1 MVAKMPYF
9 WMMELPSAALERAV
23 SELARLPGIGRR
35 SALRLA
41 LHLIQ
46 QGEDRMN
53 QLADAVHNLAEQTTL
68 CGQCHSLSDTPTCRI
83 CADERRDR
91 QTLCVVEDVRDVL
104 ALENTQAFRGRY
116 HVLGGLISPMD
127 GMGPSDL
134 SIDHLVERV
143 GAEGIAEVLFALS
156 TTMEGDTTAFYLYRR
171 LQPLNVNLTVMARGL
186 PVGDALEYADE
197 RTLSRAVEQRVPYEQ
212 TIKG

>member
-1 MVAKMPYF
+1 
-9 WMMELPSAALERAV
+9 MELPSAALERAV

-46 QGEDRMN
+46 QGDDRML
-53 QLADAVHNLAEQTTL
+53 QLAEAIHQHSEQTTMCRL
-68 CGQCHSLSDTPTCRI
+68 CHSLSDTEVCGI
-83 CADERRDR
+83 CADGRRDPE
-91 QTLCVVEDVRDVL
+91 TLCVVEDVRDVL
-104 ALENTQAFRGRY
+104 ALENTQAYRGRY

-127 GMGPSDL
+127 GMGPADL
-134 SIDHLVERV
+134 TVDQLVQRV
-143 GAEGIAEVLFALS
+143 ADDGITEVILALS
-156 TTMEGDTTAFYLYRR
+156 TTMEGDTTSFYLYRR
-171 LQPLNVNLTVMARGL
+171 LQSSGVRLTVMARGL

>member
-1 MVAKMPYF
+1 
-9 WMMELPSAALERAV
+9 MELPSAALERAV
-23 SELARLPGIGRR
+23 SELSRLPGIGRR

-46 QGEDRMN
+46 QGEGRME
-53 QLADAVHNLAEQTTL
+53 QLAEAIHNLAEQTTL
-68 CGQCHSLSDTPTCRI
+68 CGQCHSLSDTPICSI
-83 CADERRDR
+83 CADSRRDPK
-91 QTLCVVEDVRDVL
+91 TLCVVEDVRDVL

-127 GMGPSDL
+127 GMGPNDL
-134 SIDHLVERV
+134 KIDHLLERV
-143 GAEGIAEVLFALS
+143 SAEGSTEVVFALS
-156 TTMEGDTTAFYLYRR
+156 TTMEGDTTEFYLYRR
-171 LQPLNVNLTVMARGL
+171 LQPTGVKLTVIARGL
-186 PVGDALEYADE
+186 PLGDALEYADE

>member
-1 MVAKMPYF
+1 
-9 WMMELPSAALERAV
+9 MELPSAALERAV

-46 QGEDRMN
+46 QGDDRML
-53 QLADAVHNLAEQTTL
+53 QLAEAIHQLAEQTTL
-68 CGQCHSLSDTPTCRI
+68 CRLCHSLSDTEVCGI
-83 CADERRDR
+83 CADGRRDPE
-91 QTLCVVEDVRDVL
+91 TLCVVEDVRDVL
-104 ALENTQAFRGRY
+104 ALENTQAYRGRY

-127 GMGPSDL
+127 GMGPADL
-134 SIDHLVERV
+134 TVDQLVQRV
-143 GAEGIAEVLFALS
+143 ADDGISEVILALS
-156 TTMEGDTTAFYLYRR
+156 TTMEGDTTSFYLYRR
-171 LQPLNVNLTVMARGL
+171 LQSSGVRLTVMARGL

>member
-1 MVAKMPYF
+1 MPYF
-9 WMMELPSAALERAV
+9 WAMELPSAALERAV
-23 SELARLPGIGRR
+23 SELSRLPGIGRR

-46 QGEDRMN
+46 QGEGRME
-53 QLADAVHNLAEQTTL
+53 QLAEAIHNLAEQTTL
-68 CGQCHSLSDTPTCRI
+68 CGQCHSLSDTPICTI
-83 CADERRDR
+83 CADTRRDPK
-91 QTLCVVEDVRDVL
+91 TLCVVEDVRDVL

-127 GMGPSDL
+127 GMGPNDL
-134 SIDHLVERV
+134 KIDHLLERV
-143 GAEGIAEVLFALS
+143 SAEGSTEVVFALS

-171 LQPLNVNLTVMARGL
+171 LQPTGVKLTVIARGL
-186 PVGDALEYADE
+186 PLGDALEYADE

>member
-1 MVAKMPYF
+1 
-9 WMMELPSAALERAV
+9 MELPSAALERAV
-23 SELARLPGIGRR
+23 SELSRLPGIGRR

-46 QGEDRMN
+46 QGEGRME
-53 QLADAVHNLAEQTTL
+53 QLAEAIHNLAEQTTL
-68 CGQCHSLSDTPTCRI
+68 CGQCHSLSDTPICTI
-83 CADERRDR
+83 CADTRRDLK
-91 QTLCVVEDVRDVL
+91 TLCVVEDVRDVL

-127 GMGPSDL
+127 GMGPNDL
-134 SIDHLVERV
+134 KIDHLLERV
-143 GAEGIAEVLFALS
+143 SAEGSTEVVFALS

-171 LQPLNVNLTVMARGL
+171 LQPTGVKLTVIARGL
-186 PVGDALEYADE
+186 PLGDALEYADE
-197 RTLSRAVEQRVPYEQ
+197 RTLSRAVEQRVLYEQ

>member
-1 MVAKMPYF
+1 
-9 WMMELPSAALERAV
+9 MELPSAALERAV
-23 SELARLPGIGRR
+23 SELSRLPGIGRR

-46 QGEDRMN
+46 QGEGRME
-53 QLADAVHNLAEQTTL
+53 QLAEAIHNLAEQTTL
-68 CGQCHSLSDTPTCRI
+68 CGQCHSLSDTPICTI
-83 CADERRDR
+83 CADTRRDPK
-91 QTLCVVEDVRDVL
+91 TLCVVEDVRDVL

-127 GMGPSDL
+127 GMGPNDL
-134 SIDHLVERV
+134 KIDHLLERV
-143 GAEGIAEVLFALS
+143 SAESSTEVVFALS

-171 LQPLNVNLTVMARGL
+171 LQPTGVKLTVIARGL
-186 PVGDALEYADE
+186 PLGDALEYADE

>member
-1 MVAKMPYF
+1 
-9 WMMELPSAALERAV
+9 
-23 SELARLPGIGRR
+23 
-35 SALRLA
+35 
-41 LHLIQ
+41 
-46 QGEDRMN
+46 
-53 QLADAVHNLAEQTTL
+53 
-68 CGQCHSLSDTPTCRI
+68 
-83 CADERRDR
+83 
-91 QTLCVVEDVRDVL
+91 VVEDVRDVL

-127 GMGPSDL
+127 GMGPGDL

-143 GAEGIAEVLFALS
+143 ASEGITEVLFALS

-171 LQPLNVNLTVMARGL
+171 LQPLGVNLTVMARGL

>member
-1 MVAKMPYF
+1 M
-9 WMMELPSAALERAV
+9 

-46 QGEDRMN
+46 QGDDRML
-53 QLADAVHNLAEQTTL
+53 QLAEAIHQLAEQTTL
-68 CGQCHSLSDTPTCRI
+68 CRLCHSLSDTEVCGI
-83 CADERRDR
+83 CADGRRDPE
-91 QTLCVVEDVRDVL
+91 TLCVVEDVRDVL
-104 ALENTQAFRGRY
+104 ALENTQAYRGRY

-127 GMGPSDL
+127 GMGPADL
-134 SIDHLVERV
+134 TVDQLVQRV
-143 GAEGIAEVLFALS
+143 ADDGISEVILALS
-156 TTMEGDTTAFYLYRR
+156 TTMEGDTTSFYLYRR
-171 LQPLNVNLTVMARGL
+171 LQSSGVRLTVMARGL

>member
-1 MVAKMPYF
+1 
-9 WMMELPSAALERAV
+9 MELPSAALERAV
-23 SELARLPGIGRR
+23 SELSRLPGIGRR

-46 QGEDRMN
+46 QGEGRME
-53 QLADAVHNLAEQTTL
+53 QLAEAIHNLAEQTTL
-68 CGQCHSLSDTPTCRI
+68 CGQCHSLSDTPICTI
-83 CADERRDR
+83 CADTRRDPK
-91 QTLCVVEDVRDVL
+91 TLCVVEDVRDVL

-127 GMGPSDL
+127 GMGPNDL
-134 SIDHLVERV
+134 KIDHLLERV
-143 GAEGIAEVLFALS
+143 STEGSTEVVFALS

-171 LQPLNVNLTVMARGL
+171 LQPTGVKLTVIARGL
-186 PVGDALEYADE
+186 PLGDALEYADE
-197 RTLSRAVEQRVPYEQ
+197 RTLSRAVEQRVLYEQ

>member
-1 MVAKMPYF
+1 MPYF
-9 WMMELPSAALERAV
+9 WGMELPSAALTRAV
-23 SELARLPGIGRR
+23 NELARLPGIGRR

-46 QGEDRMN
+46 QGDDRMTE
-53 QLADAVHNLAEQTTL
+53 LADAIHNLAEQTTL
-68 CGQCHSLSDTPTCRI
+68 CTQCHSLSDTPTCSI
-83 CADERRDR
+83 CADLRRDAS
-91 QTLCVVEDVRDVL
+91 TLCVVEDVRDVL

-134 SIDHLVERV
+134 HIDHLVERV
-143 GAEGIAEVLFALS
+143 ATEGVTEVLFALS

>member
-1 MVAKMPYF
+1 
-9 WMMELPSAALERAV
+9 MELPSAALERAV
-23 SELARLPGIGRR
+23 SELSRLPGIGRR

-46 QGEDRMN
+46 QGEGRME
-53 QLADAVHNLAEQTTL
+53 QLAEAIHNLAEQTTL
-68 CGQCHSLSDTPTCRI
+68 CGQCHSLSDTPTCTI
-83 CADERRDR
+83 CADVRRDPK
-91 QTLCVVEDVRDVL
+91 TLCVVEDVRDVL

-127 GMGPSDL
+127 GMGPNDL
-134 SIDHLVERV
+134 KIDHLLERV
-143 GAEGIAEVLFALS
+143 SAEGSTEVVFALS

-171 LQPLNVNLTVMARGL
+171 LQSTGVKLTVIARGL
-186 PVGDALEYADE
+186 PLGDSLEYADE

>member
-1 MVAKMPYF
+1 
-9 WMMELPSAALERAV
+9 MELPSAALERAV

-46 QGEDRMN
+46 QGDDRML
-53 QLADAVHNLAEQTTL
+53 QLAEAIHQLAEQTTL
-68 CGQCHSLSDTPTCRI
+68 CRLCHSLSDTEVCGI
-83 CADERRDR
+83 CADGRRDPE
-91 QTLCVVEDVRDVL
+91 TLCVVEDVRDVL
-104 ALENTQAFRGRY
+104 ALENTQAYRGRY

-127 GMGPSDL
+127 GMGPADL
-134 SIDHLVERV
+134 TVDQLVQRV
-143 GAEGIAEVLFALS
+143 ADDGITEVILALS
-156 TTMEGDTTAFYLYRR
+156 TTMEGDTTSFYLYRR
-171 LQPLNVNLTVMARGL
+171 LQSSGVRLTVMARGL

>member
-1 MVAKMPYF
+1 
-9 WMMELPSAALERAV
+9 MELPSAALERAV

-46 QGEDRMN
+46 QGDDRML
-53 QLADAVHNLAEQTTL
+53 QLAEAIHQLSEQTTL
-68 CGQCHSLSDTPTCRI
+68 CSQCHSLSDTAI
-83 CADERRDR
+83 CSICTDGRRDGH
-91 QTLCVVEDVRDVL
+91 TLCVVEDVRDVL

-134 SIDHLVERV
+134 TIDHLVERV
-143 GAEGIAEVLFALS
+143 PAEGITEVLFALS

-171 LQPLNVNLTVMARGL
+171 LQPLEVNLTVMARGL

>member
-1 MVAKMPYF
+1 
-9 WMMELPSAALERAV
+9 MELPSAALERAV
-23 SELARLPGIGRR
+23 SELSRLPGIGRR

-46 QGEDRMN
+46 QGEGRME
-53 QLADAVHNLAEQTTL
+53 QLAEAIHNLAEQTTL
-68 CGQCHSLSDTPTCRI
+68 CGQCHSLSDTPICTI
-83 CADERRDR
+83 CADTRRDPK
-91 QTLCVVEDVRDVL
+91 TLCVVEDVRDVL

-127 GMGPSDL
+127 GMGPNDL
-134 SIDHLVERV
+134 KIDHLLERV
-143 GAEGIAEVLFALS
+143 SAESSTEVVFALS

-171 LQPLNVNLTVMARGL
+171 LQPTGVKLTVIARGL
-186 PVGDALEYADE
+186 PLGDALEYADE
-197 RTLSRAVEQRVPYEQ
+197 RTLSRAVEQRVLYEQ

>member
-1 MVAKMPYF
+1 
-9 WMMELPSAALERAV
+9 MELPSAALERAV

-46 QGEDRMN
+46 QGDDRML
-53 QLADAVHNLAEQTTL
+53 QLAEAIHQLAEQTTL
-68 CGQCHSLSDTPTCRI
+68 CGLCHSLSDTEVCGI
-83 CADERRDR
+83 CADGRRDPE
-91 QTLCVVEDVRDVL
+91 TLCVVEDVRDVL
-104 ALENTQAFRGRY
+104 ALENTQAYRGRY

-127 GMGPSDL
+127 GMGPADL
-134 SIDHLVERV
+134 TVDQLVQRV
-143 GAEGIAEVLFALS
+143 ADDGITEVILALS
-156 TTMEGDTTAFYLYRR
+156 TTMEGDTTSFYLYRR
-171 LQPLNVNLTVMARGL
+171 LQSSGVRLTVMARGL

>member
-1 MVAKMPYF
+1 
-9 WMMELPSAALERAV
+9 MELPSAALERAV
-23 SELARLPGIGRR
+23 SELSRLPGIGRR

-46 QGEDRMN
+46 QGEGRME
-53 QLADAVHNLAEQTTL
+53 QLAEAIHNLAEQTTL
-68 CGQCHSLSDTPTCRI
+68 CGQCHSLSDTPICTI
-83 CADERRDR
+83 CADTRRDLK
-91 QTLCVVEDVRDVL
+91 TLCVVEDVRDVL

-127 GMGPSDL
+127 GMGPNDL
-134 SIDHLVERV
+134 KIDHLLERV
-143 GAEGIAEVLFALS
+143 SAEGSTEVVFALS

-171 LQPLNVNLTVMARGL
+171 LQPTGVKLTVIARGL
-186 PVGDALEYADE
+186 PLGDALEYADE

>member
-1 MVAKMPYF
+1 
-9 WMMELPSAALERAV
+9 MELPSAALERAV
-23 SELARLPGIGRR
+23 SELSRLPGIGRR

-46 QGEDRMN
+46 QGEGRME
-53 QLADAVHNLAEQTTL
+53 QLAEAIHNLAEQTTL
-68 CGQCHSLSDTPTCRI
+68 CGQCHSLSDTPICTI
-83 CADERRDR
+83 CADMRRDPK
-91 QTLCVVEDVRDVL
+91 TLCVVEDVRDVL

-127 GMGPSDL
+127 GMGPNDL
-134 SIDHLVERV
+134 KIDHLLERV
-143 GAEGIAEVLFALS
+143 SAEGSTEVVFALS

-171 LQPLNVNLTVMARGL
+171 LQPTGVKLTVIARGL
-186 PVGDALEYADE
+186 PLGDALEYADE
-197 RTLSRAVEQRVPYEQ
+197 RTLSRAVEQRVLYEQ

>member
-1 MVAKMPYF
+1 MV
-9 WMMELPSAALERAV
+9 
-23 SELARLPGIGRR
+23 
-35 SALRLA
+35 
-41 LHLIQ
+41 
-46 QGEDRMN
+46 
-53 QLADAVHNLAEQTTL
+53 QLADAIHNLAEQTTL
-68 CGQCHSLSDTPTCRI
+68 CSQCHSLSDTPICSI
-83 CADERRDR
+83 CADGRRDAL
-91 QTLCVVEDVRDVL
+91 TLCVVEDVRDVL

-127 GMGPSDL
+127 GMGPGDL
-134 SIDHLVERV
+134 SIDHLVARV
-143 GAEGIAEVLFALS
+143 ASEGITEVLFALS

-171 LQPLNVNLTVMARGL
+171 LQPLGVNLTVMARGL

>member
-1 MVAKMPYF
+1 
-9 WMMELPSAALERAV
+9 MELPSAALERAV
-23 SELARLPGIGRR
+23 SELSRLPGIGRR

-46 QGEDRMN
+46 QGEGRME
-53 QLADAVHNLAEQTTL
+53 QLAEAIHNLAEQTTL
-68 CGQCHSLSDTPTCRI
+68 CGQCHSLSDTPICTI
-83 CADERRDR
+83 CADARRDPK
-91 QTLCVVEDVRDVL
+91 TLCVVEDVRDVL

-127 GMGPSDL
+127 GMGPNDL
-134 SIDHLVERV
+134 KIDHLLERV
-143 GAEGIAEVLFALS
+143 GAEGSTEVVFALS

-171 LQPLNVNLTVMARGL
+171 LQPTGVKLTVIARGL
-186 PVGDALEYADE
+186 PLGDALEYADE

>member
-1 MVAKMPYF
+1 
-9 WMMELPSAALERAV
+9 
-23 SELARLPGIGRR
+23 
-35 SALRLA
+35 LRLA

-53 QLADAVHNLAEQTTL
+53 QLAEAVHQLAEQTTL

-83 CADERRDR
+83 CGDERRDR

-143 GAEGIAEVLFALS
+143 AAEGITEVLFALS

>member
-1 MVAKMPYF
+1 
-9 WMMELPSAALERAV
+9 MELPSAALERAV
-23 SELARLPGIGRR
+23 SELSRLPGIGRR

-46 QGEDRMN
+46 QGEGRME
-53 QLADAVHNLAEQTTL
+53 QLAEAIHNLAEQTTL
-68 CGQCHSLSDTPTCRI
+68 CGQCHSLSDTPICTI
-83 CADERRDR
+83 CADTRRDPK
-91 QTLCVVEDVRDVL
+91 TLCVVEDVRDVL

-127 GMGPSDL
+127 GMGPNDL
-134 SIDHLVERV
+134 KIDHLLERV
-143 GAEGIAEVLFALS
+143 SAEGSTEVVFALS

-171 LQPLNVNLTVMARGL
+171 LQPTGVKLTVIARGL
-186 PVGDALEYADE
+186 PLGDALEYADE
-197 RTLSRAVEQRVPYEQ
+197 RTLSRAVEQRVLYEQ

>member
-1 MVAKMPYF
+1 
-9 WMMELPSAALERAV
+9 MELPSAALERAV

-46 QGEDRMN
+46 QGGDRMT
-53 QLADAVHNLAEQTTL
+53 QLADAILNLSEQTTL
-68 CGQCHSLSDTPTCRI
+68 CTQCHSLSDTPI
-83 CADERRDR
+83 CAICSDGRRDPK
-91 QTLCVVEDVRDVL
+91 TLCVVEDVRDVL

-127 GMGPSDL
+127 GMGPGDL
-134 SIDHLVERV
+134 SIDHLVTRV
-143 GAEGIAEVLFALS
+143 AEEHVTEVLFALS

-171 LQPLNVNLTVMARGL
+171 LQPLGVSLTVMARGL